1 MLKLI
6 PVLFLSLILISCS
19 KEDKPKTE
27 QNNSNSNT
35 TQNQPNSNDLSGE
48 NMTKEE
54 IFSST
59 LVQDIA
65 GDDNEELEIYLEEV
79 IYPMVSKSNK
89 VTLDKISGSLFL
101 LTYDD
106 NGSMK
111 NLLIQEYYSPA
122 KDEMVFDKIETQTNA
137 VKQFVK

>member
-6 PVLFLSLILISCS
+6 PILLLSLILTSCS
-19 KEDKPKTE
+19 KEDKPKTDST
-27 QNNSNSNT
+27 SNTNT
-35 TQNQPNSNDLSGE
+35 TQNSPNANDLSGE

-65 GDDNEELEIYLEEV
+65 GDENEDLEIYLEEV
-79 IYPMVSKSNK
+79 VYPMVSKSNK
-89 VTLDKISGSLFL
+89 VSLEKISGSLYL

-106 NGSMK
+106 NGTMK
-111 NLLIQEYYSPA
+111 NLMIQEYYSPA
-122 KDEMVFDKIETQTNA
+122 KDEMVFDKVDTPINA

>member
-1 MLKLI
+1 MLKII
-6 PVLFLSLILISCS
+6 PFVLLAVLFISCS
-19 KEDKPKTE
+19 KEDKQKTDNKQNQTTSQ
-27 QNNSNSNT
+27 QNNAVDDT
-35 TQNQPNSNDLSGE
+35 DT

-65 GDDNEELEIYLEEV
+65 GDENEDLQIYLEEV

-89 VTLDKISGSLFL
+89 VTLEKISGSLYL
-101 LTYDD
+101 LSYDD
-106 NGSMK
+106 NGTMK
-111 NLLIQEYYSPA
+111 NLLLQEYYSPV
-122 KDEMVFDKIETQTNA
+122 KDEMIFDKIETQTNA

>member
-6 PVLFLSLILISCS
+6 PILLLSLILTSCS
-19 KEDKPKTE
+19 KEDKPKSD
-27 QNNSNSNT
+27 SNSNT
-35 TQNQPNSNDLSGE
+35 TTTQNSPNSSDLSGE

-65 GDDNEELEIYLEEV
+65 GDENEDLEIYLEEV

-89 VTLDKISGSLFL
+89 VSLEKISGSLYL

-106 NGSMK
+106 NGTMK
-111 NLLIQEYYSPA
+111 NLMIQEYYSPA
-122 KDEMVFDKIETQTNA
+122 KDEMVFDKTETQTNA

>member
-6 PVLFLSLILISCS
+6 PILLLSLILTSCS
-19 KEDKPKTE
+19 KEDKPKTDST
-27 QNNSNSNT
+27 SNTNT
-35 TQNQPNSNDLSGE
+35 TQNSPNANDLSGE

-65 GDDNEELEIYLEEV
+65 GDENEDLEIYLEEV

-89 VTLDKISGSLFL
+89 VSLEKISGSLYL
-101 LTYDD
+101 LTYDE
-106 NGSMK
+106 NGTMK
-111 NLLIQEYYSPA
+111 NLMIQEYYSPA
-122 KDEMVFDKIETQTNA
+122 KDEMVFDKTETQTNA
-137 VKQFVK
+137 IKQFVK

>member
-6 PVLFLSLILISCS
+6 PVLLLSMILTSCS

-27 QNNSNSNT
+27 SNSNT
-35 TQNQPNSNDLSGE
+35 NTTQNSPNANDLSGE

-65 GDDNEELEIYLEEV
+65 GDENEDLEIYLEEV

-89 VTLDKISGSLFL
+89 VSLEKISGSLYL

-106 NGSMK
+106 NGTMK
-111 NLLIQEYYSPA
+111 NLMIQEYYSPA
-122 KDEMVFDKIETQTNA
+122 KDEMVFDKTETQTNA

>member
-1 MLKLI
+1 MFKLI
-6 PVLFLSLILISCS
+6 PVLFLFVILMSCS

-27 QNNSNSNT
+27 QSNNSS
-35 TQNQPNSNDLSGE
+35 QNQGNSNDESNE

-89 VTLDKISGSLFL
+89 VTLDKISGSLYL
-101 LTYDD
+101 LSYDD
-106 NGSMK
+106 NGTMK
-111 NLLIQEYYSPA
+111 NLMIQEYYSPS
-122 KDEMVFDKIETQTNA
+122 KDEMVFEKTETQTNA
-137 VKQFVK
+137 IKQFVK

>member
-6 PVLFLSLILISCS
+6 PILLLSLILTSCS
-19 KEDKPKTE
+19 KEDKPKTDSSP
-27 QNNSNSNT
+27 NTNT
-35 TQNQPNSNDLSGE
+35 TQNSPNANDLSGE

-65 GDDNEELEIYLEEV
+65 GDENEDLEIYLEEV

-89 VTLDKISGSLFL
+89 VSLEKISGSLYL

-106 NGSMK
+106 SGTMK
-111 NLLIQEYYSPA
+111 NLMIQEYYSPA
-122 KDEMVFDKIETQTNA
+122 KDEMVFDKTETTTNA

>member
-6 PVLFLSLILISCS
+6 PILLLSLILTSCS
-19 KEDKPKTE
+19 KEDKPKTDST
-27 QNNSNSNT
+27 SNTNT
-35 TQNQPNSNDLSGE
+35 TQNSPNANDLSGE

-65 GDDNEELEIYLEEV
+65 GDENEDLEIYLEEV

-89 VTLDKISGSLFL
+89 VSLEKISGSLYL

-106 NGSMK
+106 NGTMK
-111 NLLIQEYYSPA
+111 NLMIQEYYSPA
-122 KDEMVFDKIETQTNA
+122 KDEMVFDKTETQTNA

>member
-1 MLKLI
+1 MTTYMVK
-6 PVLFLSLILISCS
+6 S
-19 KEDKPKTE
+19 EQKTVY
-27 QNNSNSNT
+27 SVY
-35 TQNQPNSNDLSGE
+35 DFSGFIMAE

-65 GDDNEELEIYLEEV
+65 GDENEDLEMYLEEV

-89 VTLDKISGSLFL
+89 VTLEKISGSLYL
-101 LTYDD
+101 LSYDD
-106 NGSMK
+106 NGTMK
-111 NLLIQEYYSPA
+111 NLILQEYYSPS
-122 KDEMVFDKIETQTNA
+122 KDEMVFDKTETQTNA

>member
-1 MLKLI
+1 MFKLI
-6 PVLFLSLILISCS
+6 PVLFLLVILMSCS
-19 KEDKPKTE
+19 KEDKSKTE
-27 QNNSNSNT
+27 QSNNTSQNQSNSNDE
-35 TQNQPNSNDLSGE
+35 SNE

-89 VTLDKISGSLFL
+89 VTLDKISGSLYL
-101 LTYDD
+101 LSYDD
-106 NGSMK
+106 NGTMK

-122 KDEMVFDKIETQTNA
+122 KDEIVFDKTETQTNA

>member
-6 PVLFLSLILISCS
+6 PILLLTVFLTSCS
-19 KEDKPKTE
+19 KEDKPRTDTG
-27 QNNSNSNT
+27 NNNT
-35 TQNQPNSNDLSGE
+35 TQNQPNANDLSGE

-65 GDDNEELEIYLEEV
+65 GDENEELEIYLEEA
-79 IYPMVSKSNK
+79 IYPIASKSNK
-89 VTLDKISGSLFL
+89 VTIDKISGSLFL
-101 LTYDD
+101 LSYDD
-106 NGSMK
+106 NGTMK
-111 NLLIQEYYSPA
+111 NLLIQEYYSPV
-122 KDEMVFDKIETQTNA
+122 KDEMVYDKIETQTNA

>member
-6 PVLFLSLILISCS
+6 PVLLIAFIIMSCG

-27 QNNSNSNT
+27 SSNT
-35 TQNQPNSNDLSGE
+35 NSTQNQPNSNDVSGE

-65 GDDNEELEIYLEEV
+65 GDENEDLEFYLEEV

-101 LTYDD
+101 LSYDD
-106 NGSMK
+106 NGTMK

-122 KDEMVFDKIETQTNA
+122 KDEMVYDKIETQTNA

>member
-6 PVLFLSLILISCS
+6 PILFIALIFTSCS
-19 KEDKPKTE
+19 KDDKPKNETK
-27 QNNSNSNT
+27 QNSST
-35 TQNQPNSNDLSGE
+35 TSTQTVANDDADT
-48 NMTKEE
+48 NMSKEE

-65 GDDNEELEIYLEEV
+65 GDENEDLEMYLEEV

-89 VTLDKISGSLFL
+89 VTLEKISGSVYL
-101 LTYDD
+101 LSYDD
-106 NGSMK
+106 NGTMK

-122 KDEMVFDKIETQTNA
+122 KDEMVFDKTETTTNA

>member
-6 PVLFLSLILISCS
+6 PILLLSLILTSCS
-19 KEDKPKTE
+19 KEDKPKTDST
-27 QNNSNSNT
+27 SNTNT
-35 TQNQPNSNDLSGE
+35 TQNSPNANDLSGE
-48 NMTKEE
+48 NMRKEE

-65 GDDNEELEIYLEEV
+65 GDENEDLEIYLEEV

-89 VTLDKISGSLFL
+89 VSLEKISGSLYL

-106 NGSMK
+106 NGTMK
-111 NLLIQEYYSPA
+111 NLMIQEYYSPA
-122 KDEMVFDKIETQTNA
+122 KDEMVFDKTETQTNA

>member
-6 PVLFLSLILISCS
+6 PILLLSLILTSCS
-19 KEDKPKTE
+19 KEDKPKTDS
-27 QNNSNSNT
+27 NSNSNT
-35 TQNQPNSNDLSGE
+35 TQNSPNANDLSGE

-65 GDDNEELEIYLEEV
+65 GDENEDLEIYLEEV

-89 VTLDKISGSLFL
+89 VSLEKISGSLYL
-101 LTYDD
+101 LTYDE
-106 NGSMK
+106 NGTMK
-111 NLLIQEYYSPA
+111 NLMIQEYYSPA
-122 KDEMVFDKIETQTNA
+122 KDEMVFDKTETQTNA
-137 VKQFVK
+137 IKQFVK

>member
-1 MLKLI
+1 MFKLI
-6 PVLFLSLILISCS
+6 PVLFLSVILMSCS
-19 KEDKPKTE
+19 KEDKSKTE
-27 QNNSNSNT
+27 QSNNTSQNQSNSNDE
-35 TQNQPNSNDLSGE
+35 SNE

-59 LVQDIA
+59 LVQDIS
-65 GDDNEELEIYLEEV
+65 GGENEALEIYLEEI

-89 VTLDKISGSLFL
+89 VTLDKISGSLYL
-101 LTYDD
+101 LSYDD
-106 NGSMK
+106 NGAMK

-122 KDEMVFDKIETQTNA
+122 KDEIVFDKTETQTNA

>member
-6 PVLFLSLILISCS
+6 PILLLALILTSCS
-19 KEDKPKTE
+19 KEDKPKTD
-27 QNNSNSNT
+27 SNSNT
-35 TQNQPNSNDLSGE
+35 NTTQNSPNANDLSGE

-65 GDDNEELEIYLEEV
+65 GDENEDLEIYLEEV

-89 VTLDKISGSLFL
+89 VSLEKISGSLYL

-106 NGSMK
+106 NGTMK
-111 NLLIQEYYSPA
+111 NLMIQEYYSPS

>member
-6 PVLFLSLILISCS
+6 PVLLLSMILTSCS
-19 KEDKPKTE
+19 KEDKPKTDST
-27 QNNSNSNT
+27 SNTNT
-35 TQNQPNSNDLSGE
+35 TQNSPNANDLSGE

-65 GDDNEELEIYLEEV
+65 GDENEDLEIYLEEV

-89 VTLDKISGSLFL
+89 VSLEKISGSLYL

-106 NGSMK
+106 NGTMK
-111 NLLIQEYYSPA
+111 NLMIQEYYSPA
-122 KDEMVFDKIETQTNA
+122 KDEMVFDKTETQTNA

>member
-6 PVLFLSLILISCS
+6 PILLLSLILTSCS
-19 KEDKPKTE
+19 KEDKPKTD
-27 QNNSNSNT
+27 SNSNT
-35 TQNQPNSNDLSGE
+35 NTTQNSPNANDLSGE

-65 GDDNEELEIYLEEV
+65 GDENEDLEIYLEEV

-89 VTLDKISGSLFL
+89 VSLEKISGSLYL

-106 NGSMK
+106 NGTMK
-111 NLLIQEYYSPA
+111 NLMIQEYYSPA
-122 KDEMVFDKIETQTNA
+122 KDEMVFDKTETTTNV

>member
-6 PVLFLSLILISCS
+6 PVLLLSLILTSCS

-27 QNNSNSNT
+27 SNSNT
-35 TQNQPNSNDLSGE
+35 NTTQNSPNANDLSGE

-65 GDDNEELEIYLEEV
+65 GDENEDLEIYLEEV

-89 VTLDKISGSLFL
+89 VSLEKISGSLYL

-106 NGSMK
+106 NGTMK
-111 NLLIQEYYSPA
+111 NLMIQEYYSPA
-122 KDEMVFDKIETQTNA
+122 KDEMVFDKTETQTNA

>member
-6 PVLFLSLILISCS
+6 PVLLLSLILTSCS

-27 QNNSNSNT
+27 SNSNT
-35 TQNQPNSNDLSGE
+35 NTTQNSPNANDLSGE

-65 GDDNEELEIYLEEV
+65 GDENEDLEIYLEEV

-89 VTLDKISGSLFL
+89 VSLEKISGSLYL

-106 NGSMK
+106 NGTMK
-111 NLLIQEYYSPA
+111 NLMIQEYYSPA
-122 KDEMVFDKIETQTNA
+122 KDEMVFDKTETQTNV

>member
-1 MLKLI
+1 MLRLI
-6 PVLFLSLILISCS
+6 PILLLALILTSCS
-19 KEDKPKTE
+19 KEDKPKTDTG
-27 QNNSNSNT
+27 NTNT
-35 TQNQPNSNDLSGE
+35 TQNQPNSNDVSGE

-65 GDDNEELEIYLEEV
+65 GDENEELEIYLEEV

-89 VTLDKISGSLFL
+89 VSLEKISGSLYL

-106 NGSMK
+106 NGTMK
-111 NLLIQEYYSPA
+111 NLMIQEYYSPV
-122 KDEMVFDKIETQTNA
+122 KDEMVFDKSETTTNA

>member
-1 MLKLI
+1 MFKLI
-6 PVLFLSLILISCS
+6 PILLLTFILSSCS
-19 KEDKPKTE
+19 KEDKPRTDS
-27 QNNSNSNT
+27 NNST
-35 TQNQPNSNDLSGE
+35 TQNQPNANDLSGE

-65 GDDNEELEIYLEEV
+65 GDENEELEIYLEEV

-89 VTLDKISGSLFL
+89 VSLEKISGSLYL

-106 NGSMK
+106 NGTIK
-111 NLLIQEYYSPA
+111 NLLIQEYYSPV

-137 VKQFVK
+137 VKQFIK

>member
-1 MLKLI
+1 MLRII
-6 PVLFLSLILISCS
+6 PILLLALTITSCS

-27 QNNSNSNT
+27 SNNTNT
-35 TQNQPNSNDLSGE
+35 TQNQPNANDLSGE

-65 GDDNEELEIYLEEV
+65 GDENEELEIYLEEA

-101 LTYDD
+101 LSYDD
-106 NGSMK
+106 NGAMK
-111 NLLIQEYYSPA
+111 NLLIQEYYSPV

>member
-1 MLKLI
+1 MLKII
-6 PVLFLSLILISCS
+6 PFVLLAILFISCS
-19 KEDKPKTE
+19 KEDKQKTE
-27 QNNSNSNT
+27 GRQNQTSGQQNNAVDDADT
-35 TQNQPNSNDLSGE
+35 

-65 GDDNEELEIYLEEV
+65 GDENEDLQIYLEEV

-89 VTLDKISGSLFL
+89 VTLEKISGSLYL
-101 LTYDD
+101 LSYDD
-106 NGSMK
+106 NGTMK
-111 NLLIQEYYSPA
+111 NLLLQEYYSPV
-122 KDEMVFDKIETQTNA
+122 KDEMTFDKIETQTNA